1 MTETKEKN
9 TQLKDNPA
17 TTTPMSSD
25 DAIIVPDAAQ
35 LVHQILL
42 QIRAAI
48 LEYQNL
54 EALGDRYQD
63 KIEVVTKPK
72 SDLLF
77 LLAPLVRTKL
87 SFGVSSSASS
97 KRSSFLC
104 DNSGDVPGDYVD
116 SYPPWLDDLTWG
128 VSSSDSAESDIITQ
142 VVRVARQFRFSLVQH
157 GFVRLD
163 PESLYARCL
172 VQNLGNKEQIEV
184 RFVWVP
190 EEKKWLL
197 HDFLLAPQGGERTM
211 GYDTVAEA
219 EQRYSP
225 SQSVPSPPQS
235 THTKVDKTTKSPVTS
250 SSSDDEY
257 WNMYGQQE
265 EEEEEGPGAEEGLL
279 GDAMDIDDIQNAFAD
294 QTTIKGRASPKLD
307 TDTKT
312 ITNDEDDPAEDDYY
326 AAYDKVETAV
336 GGDEPEVKDTPTE
349 AHVIESIRSLKK
361 LCESSGVS
369 QSRFAELVKRGL
381 TEN

>member
-1 MTETKEKN
+1 MAENAPKKTPELGKAPGSPPNATEAPI
-9 TQLKDNPA
+9 PA
-17 TTTPMSSD
+17 
-25 DAIIVPDAAQ
+25 PDAAQ
-35 LVHQILL
+35 LAHQILL

-63 KIEVVTKPK
+63 KIEVVTKPN

-97 KRSSFLC
+97 KRSSLVE
-104 DNSGDVPGDYVD
+104 GDVAGDYED

-128 VSSSDSAESDIITQ
+128 VSAESEGTDVMTL
-142 VVRVARQFRFSLVQH
+142 VARMARQFRFSLVQH

-163 PESLYARCL
+163 PESLYVRCL
-172 VQNLGNKEQIEV
+172 VQNLGTKEQVEI
-184 RFVWVP
+184 RFEWVP
-190 EEKKWLL
+190 EESKWLL
-197 HDFLLAPQGGERTM
+197 HDFLPAPKGGERTM
-211 GYDTVAEA
+211 GYDSVAEA
-219 EQRYSP
+219 EERFSP

-235 THTKVDKTTKSPVTS
+235 THTGQKAKSPS

-257 WNMYGQQE
+257 WSMYGQQE
-265 EEEEEGPGAEEGLL
+265 DED
-279 GDAMDIDDIQNAFAD
+279 GDEMDIDDLKAYD
-294 QTTIKGRASPKLD
+294 QTTIKGVPSPKLEPES
-307 TDTKT
+307 KS
-312 ITNDEDDPAEDDYY
+312 EDDDYY

-336 GGDEPEVKDTPTE
+336 GGDEPTVKETPTE
-349 AHVIESIRSLKK
+349 AHVIESVRSLKK
-361 LCESSGVS
+361 LCESSGIS

-381 TEN
+381 TED

>member
-1 MTETKEKN
+1 MTETAAKN

-17 TTTPMSSD
+17 TNTAMPSD
-25 DAIIVPDAAQ
+25 DAIPVPDAAQ

-87 SFGVSSSASS
+87 SFGVSSGSSS

-104 DNSGDVPGDYVD
+104 GDNGDVPGDYVD

-128 VSSSDSAESDIITQ
+128 VSSDSAETDIITQ

-172 VQNLGNKEQIEV
+172 VQNLGNKEQIEI
-184 RFVWVP
+184 RFAWVP

-197 HDFLLAPQGGERTM
+197 HDFLMAPQGGERTM
-211 GYDTVAEA
+211 GYDTVTEA

-235 THTKVDKTTKSPVTS
+235 THTKVDKATKSPATS

-265 EEEEEGPGAEEGLL
+265 EGEEEEGEGPEAGLGGL

-294 QTTIKGRASPKLD
+294 QTTIKGRASPKLE
-307 TDTKT
+307 T
-312 ITNDEDDPAEDDYY
+312 EDPAEDDYY

-336 GGDEPEVKDTPTE
+336 GGDEPVVKDTPTE

-381 TEN
+381 TEE

>member
-1 MTETKEKN
+1 MTETNEKN
-9 TQLKDNPA
+9 TQPKDNPA
-17 TTTPMSSD
+17 TTTPMPSE
-25 DAIIVPDAAQ
+25 DALPCPDAAQ

-87 SFGVSSSASS
+87 SFGVSSGSTS

-128 VSSSDSAESDIITQ
+128 VSSSDSADSDIITQ

-172 VQNLGNKEQIEV
+172 VQNLGNKEQIEI

-235 THTKVDKTTKSPVTS
+235 THTKVDKAVKSPATS

-257 WNMYGQQE
+257 WSMYGQQE
-265 EEEEEGPGAEEGLL
+265 EEGEEEEEGL

-294 QTTIKGRASPKLD
+294 QTTIKGRASPKLE

-312 ITNDEDDPAEDDYY
+312 ITNEDDPSEDDYY

-336 GGDEPEVKDTPTE
+336 GGDEPEVKETPTE

-381 TEN
+381 TED

>member
-1 MTETKEKN
+1 MAENASKHTHN
-9 TQLKDNPA
+9 KDNPPA
-17 TTTPMSSD
+17 NPTMASEV
-25 DAIIVPDAAQ
+25 AIPVPDAAQ

-54 EALGDRYQD
+54 EALGDRYED

-87 SFGVSSSASS
+87 SFGASSGASS

-104 DNSGDVPGDYVD
+104 DNGDVPGDYID

-128 VSSSDSAESDIITQ
+128 VSSENPETDIITQ

-172 VQNLGNKEQIEV
+172 VQNLGNKEQIEI

-211 GYDTVAEA
+211 GYDSVSEA
-219 EQRYSP
+219 EERFST

-235 THTKVDKTTKSPVTS
+235 THTKAEQTTKSPNAS
-250 SSSDDEY
+250 SSSDDDY
-257 WNMYGQQE
+257 WNMYGQE
-265 EEEEEGPGAEEGLL
+265 EEEEDDEGKGAI
-279 GDAMDIDDIQNAFAD
+279 GDAMDIDDINAFAD
-294 QTTIKGRASPKLD
+294 QTTIKGVAITKLD
-307 TDTKT
+307 TDNKT
-312 ITNDEDDPAEDDYY
+312 VTGDDGGEDDYY

-336 GGDEPEVKDTPTE
+336 GGDEPVIKDTPTE
-349 AHVIESIRSLKK
+349 AHVVESIRSLKR
-361 LCESSGVS
+361 LCEGSGIS

-381 TEN
+381 TED

>member
-1 MTETKEKN
+1 MTENNATSTN
-9 TQLKDNPA
+9 PKDNPQ
-17 TTTPMSSD
+17 SD
-25 DAIIVPDAAQ
+25 PTDAIPSPDSAQ

-54 EALGDRYQD
+54 EALGDRYED

-87 SFGVSSSASS
+87 SFGSSGNTSR
-97 KRSSFLC
+97 RSSFLC
-104 DNSGDVPGDYVD
+104 DNGDVPGDYID
-116 SYPPWLDDLTWG
+116 SYPPWLEDLTWG
-128 VSSSDSAESDIITQ
+128 VSSESAETDIITL
-142 VVRVARQFRFSLVQH
+142 VVRVARTFRFSLVQN

-172 VQNLGNKEQIEV
+172 VQNLGNKEQIEI

-211 GYDTVAEA
+211 GYDTVNEA
-219 EQRYSP
+219 EERFSP
-225 SQSVPSPPQS
+225 SQSMPSPPQS
-235 THTKVDKTTKSPVTS
+235 TKAVKTEDSKSSPS
-250 SSSDDEY
+250 SGGSDDEY
-257 WNMYGQQE
+257 WSMYGQQE
-265 EEEEEGPGAEEGLL
+265 EEEEGEDTME
-279 GDAMDIDDIQNAFAD
+279 IDDLTNAYAD
-294 QTTIKGRASPKLD
+294 QTTIKGLASPKEEKGD
-307 TDTKT
+307 
-312 ITNDEDDPAEDDYY
+312 EDDYY

-349 AHVIESIRSLKK
+349 AHVIESVRSLKK
-361 LCESSGVS
+361 LCESSGIS

-381 TEN
+381 TED